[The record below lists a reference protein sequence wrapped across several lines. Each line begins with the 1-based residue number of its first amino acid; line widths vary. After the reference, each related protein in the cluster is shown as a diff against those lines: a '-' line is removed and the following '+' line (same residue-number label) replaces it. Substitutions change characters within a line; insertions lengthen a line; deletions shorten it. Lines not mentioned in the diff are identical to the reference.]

1 MNKKRLVA
9 MSDMEKVVL
18 AEGGTE
24 GSELV
29 VARVVYFIS
38 EFEHFAERCA
48 CVARPCSTGPC
59 EHEVPEC
66 SNPRGKFERSVDSCC
81 DK

>member
-1 MNKKRLVA
+1 MV
-9 MSDMEKVVL
+9 MSDMEVVVL
-18 AEGGTE
+18 AEGGTDE
-24 GSELV
+24 GSEFV
-29 VARVVYFIS
+29 VACIVYFIS
-38 EFEHFAERCA
+38 AFMHFAKGSA